1 MERESGIQLVYKVGS
16 MNLARKGTQWE
27 SFLEE
32 HATAMSKENI
42 PYALFVD
49 CYHLILLVTLGL

>member
-27 SFLEE
+27 TFLEE

-42 PYALFVD
+42 PYVLP
-49 CYHLILLVTLGL
+49 YLLTAIT